1 MAGRFIQLYAEEIAH
16 LASAKRTSTKKKCG
30 VSGDAWAIYT
40 QLRNHA
46 FNRDGY
52 RKYYCFPSYGGIARQ
67 LGWFNGDRTE
77 ELPTRIYNK
86 VANGLAQLEEIGM
99 VAVVKDKVM
108 RLKIKKA
115 YKLGR
120 TPNTKLY
127 HLIFYKEL
135 LTNLKLAKN
144 RPSQKTMSPDS
155 ENYECT
161 LIENYESDS
170 QKTMT
175 KEEERTEEVN
185 NLNIHNNEE
194 TAMAEAISV
203 ETHGNIPVSELTWL
217 AEEQELL
224 LLSGSS
230 FQTTHGTYYRTGE
243 IYKIIKQQKSPE
255 ILKIFADE
263 DVIQIQD
270 ECEKGSY
277 ELKII
282 NQYIDSTGLLRRYI
296 SERMGG

>member
-77 ELPTRIYNK
+77 ELPTPIYNK

-144 RPSQKTMSPDS
+144 RPSQKTVSPDS
-155 ENYECT
+155 ENYEGT
-161 LIENYESDS
+161 VIENYESDS

-175 KEEERTEEVN
+175 KEEAKPLLRQKTN
-185 NLNIHNNEE
+185 AIHNFLKKYPTYNEMSDREKVGIISFAFNNGVNVFDDPVNPNIRAALDSGNMNDIQYWMRQFIKGESMKPELGLMNRREAEIKFMNDPTKLYNPFGE
-194 TAMAEAISV
+194 TVNVNPTSAS
-203 ETHGNIPVSELTWL
+203 ETTAP
-217 AEEQELL
+217 
-224 LLSGSS
+224 
-230 FQTTHGTYYRTGE
+230 
-243 IYKIIKQQKSPE
+243 
-255 ILKIFADE
+255 
-263 DVIQIQD
+263 
-270 ECEKGSY
+270 
-277 ELKII
+277 
-282 NQYIDSTGLLRRYI
+282 
-296 SERMGG
+296 